1 MLLVMRPRSPAFRR
15 MSVTRVSLPATALS
29 GIDFGAPA
37 AERDIERGLEDY
49 FVESE
54 IYNRVRVGSKRIVI
68 GARGI
73 GKSAIFQVLAR
84 RERDAGS
91 YVIEL
96 SPEDYS
102 YELLSQTMASEDHGS
117 WAKLGAYAVAWKYL
131 IYVLI
136 MKEISKKRIHLKK
149 GIANEIYK
157 YVRDNHSNQQAS
169 TLSSLVSYLK
179 RLEGIKIGKYEATIK
194 ARELEKLYKLEE
206 IHHLLP
212 ALKEIVSH
220 RRVIVL
226 VDELDRGWDS
236 SEDARAFVAGLF
248 QACISVNSIHD
259 NLRVYM
265 SLRQELYDDVPAL
278 YDDAQKYRD
287 LIETISWNDSSLL
300 NLMAKRIRHSM
311 PALAAADDETCW
323 NSLFYAIPGSRGN
336 GSFRYMIDRTLYRPR
351 EIIQFCTQAIECCR
365 ESQPGIPLRATVIR
379 EAERIYSAERTKDI
393 AAEHRFQHPGLISV
407 MEAFRARTRT
417 LDREDLEFMC
427 LELITGDIPST
438 GTGSWLTNCTPDDLI
453 KILWDV
459 GFLSAEA
466 GRDVSGHQASGIA
479 YLGNHQARH
488 LNMATARRFQV
499 HPMFH
504 AYLRIETP
512 GPLDGSR

>member
-1 MLLVMRPRSPAFRR
+1 MA
-15 MSVTRVSLPATALS
+15 RVSLPPAALS
-29 GIDFGAPA
+29 GISLGAPA
-37 AERDIERGLEDY
+37 AERDIERGLAEY

-54 IYNRVRVGSKRIVI
+54 TYDRVRLGSKRIVI

-73 GKSAIFQVLAR
+73 GKSAIFQVLAQ

-96 SPEDYS
+96 APEDYS
-102 YELLSQTMASEDHGS
+102 YELLNQTMASEDHGS

-149 GIANEIYK
+149 GAANEIYK
-157 YVRDNHSNQQAS
+157 YVRDHHSNQQS
-169 TLSSLVSYLK
+169 SKLSALISYLK
-179 RLEGIKIGKYEATIK
+179 RLEGIKIGKYEATVK
-194 ARELEKLYKLEE
+194 ARELEKLYRLEE
-206 IHHLLP
+206 INHLLP
-212 ALKEIVSH
+212 SLKEIASN
-220 RRVIVL
+220 RRIIVL

-287 LIETISWNDSSLL
+287 LIETIRWNDSSLL
-300 NLMAKRIRHSM
+300 KLIAKRIRHSM

-323 NSLFYAIPGSRGN
+323 NSLFSGVPGSRGK
-336 GSFRYMIDRTLYRPR
+336 GSYRYMIDRTLYRPR

-365 ESQPGIPLRATVIR
+365 ESHPGIPLRHAAVR
-379 EAERIYSAERTKDI
+379 EAEHIYSAERTKDI
-393 AAEHRFQHPGLISV
+393 AAEHRFQYPGLMNV
-407 MEAFRARTRT
+407 LEAFRGRAQL
-417 LDREDLEFMC
+417 LDREDLEFLC
-427 LELITGDIPST
+427 LELITGEIPSS
-438 GTGSWLTNCTPDDLI
+438 GTGAWLSNCTPDELI
-453 KILWDV
+453 EILWHV
-459 GFLSAEA
+459 GFLQAEA
-466 GRDVSGHQASGIA
+466 GRDADGRKTTAVSYLGPHQA
-479 YLGNHQARH
+479 NH
-488 LNMATARRFQV
+488 LNMAAARRFQV
-499 HPMFH
+499 HPMFQ
-504 AYLRIETP
+504 AYLDTGIPRP
-512 GPLDGSR
+512 ARRSR